1 MKLIRTMS
9 AVLLGG
15 LLLQS
20 PLALA
25 QATADGDAVIMLPF
39 PDRIEPLKAPVNA
52 MLSYGKA
59 TTRDFITDIT
69 WGPEKAPG
77 LYNMRATGKIE
88 IAVGDEGPVATLTR
102 AATIFTLGP
111 KVTTQGDAG
120 TITAPLTAQGRFRR
134 IELNMPSLDTRAHW
148 MQFGVLG
155 RGLID
160 TGAILPFQR
169 ASGRT
174 GPDDS
179 AGPAQARREKE
190 ARAEVLEALQPL
202 LGLISE
208 MPQAGLSSGTRLTV
222 LRRDLGDLFRDA
234 GPVPLRIE
242 GTVAGVAEIDNRRF
256 LALRLDRAEMGPP
269 MRARVE
275 GYALIDVETALT
287 ETLVAAIELIVLQGT
302 DAISFRFVERRALM
316 PMTK

>member
-1 MKLIRTMS
+1 MKLIRTMP

-169 ASGRT
+169 ASGR
-174 GPDDS
+174 P
-179 AGPAQARREKE
+179 
-190 ARAEVLEALQPL
+190 
-202 LGLISE
+202 
-208 MPQAGLSSGTRLTV
+208 SGTRLTV

-256 LALRLDRAEMGPP
+256 LALRLDRAEMAPP

>member
-1 MKLIRTMS
+1 MKLIGTMS
-9 AVLLGG
+9 AVLLGA
-15 LLLQS
+15 LVLQS
-20 PLALA
+20 PLALG
-25 QATADGDAVIMLPF
+25 QATAASDEVILLPF
-39 PDRIEPLKAPVNA
+39 PDRVEPLKAPINT

-59 TTRDFITDIT
+59 TARDFITDIT
-69 WGPEKAPG
+69 WGPEKAAG
-77 LYNMRATGKIE
+77 LYNMRAAGKIE
-88 IAVGDEGPVATLTR
+88 IAPGEEGPVAMLTR

-120 TITAPLTAQGRFRR
+120 TITAPLTSLGRFRH
-134 IELNMPSLDTRAHW
+134 IELNMPSLDTRAHRV
-148 MQFGVLG
+148 QFGVLG

-160 TGAILPFQR
+160 TGEIPPFQR
-169 ASGRT
+169 ASGRI

-179 AGPAQARREKE
+179 AGPAQAWREKE
-190 ARAEVLEALQPL
+190 ARTELLEALQPL

-208 MPQAGLSSGTRLTV
+208 MPQARLSSGMRLTV

-242 GTVAGVAEIDNRRF
+242 GTVAGGAEIDNRRF
-256 LALRLDRAEMGPP
+256 LALRLDRAEMAPP

-275 GYALIDVETALT
+275 GYALIDLETALT

-302 DAISFRFVERRALM
+302 DAVSFRFVERRALM
-316 PMTK
+316 PQQ